1 MPTSA
6 NENLISSKEVLET
19 TSISRATLNN
29 YIKMGIIPR
38 PVVKR
43 PRKGLVGVKKI
54 GYFPRGVLERLETV
68 KRLKRE
74 GQSMEDIATR
84 LRAVPLEAEEGDW
97 IKYDETWPHP
107 SAAPESEPPS
117 QVPDKGLRLTV
128 EDIPF
133 PAYLLNY
140 NFEIEWVNHR
150 AEDRIFGQVISRI
163 RQMES
168 RNIFRVLFSWELHSH
183 VRNWKDLITFHMSF
197 AKSKFSKPWIE
208 RLYSGISTREVDFLE
223 EIYDK
228 VSTFPKQGIKQTD
241 MSLLMEDGSTHSYK
255 VYSIFFK
262 EGIFFIYAPRGSD
275 SLPLEPVELFISRGL
290 RFSTMRDSRGFPSN
304 AKPEQKKP
312 RGKSVKTVRKRSRDK
327 NVQSPNGN
335 GGGENGPE

>member
-6 NENLISSKEVLET
+6 DKNLISSKEVLEIT
-19 TSISRATLNN
+19 GISRATLNN

-38 PVVKR
+38 PIVKR
-43 PRKGLVGVKKI
+43 PRKGMVGVKKI

-74 GQSMEDIATR
+74 GQSMEDIATG
-84 LRAVPLEAEEGDW
+84 LRAVPLEAEKGDW
-97 IKYDETWPHP
+97 IKYEAFPP
-107 SAAPESEPPS
+107 PAAAPEPEPPS
-117 QVPDKGLRLTV
+117 QIPDKGLRLTL

-140 NFEIEWVNHR
+140 NFEIEWVNKR

-163 RQMES
+163 REMES
-168 RNIFRVLFSWELHSH
+168 RNIFRVLFNWELHSH

-208 RLYSGISTREVDFLE
+208 RLYNGISNREVDFLE

-228 VSTFPKQGIKQTD
+228 VSTSPKQGIKQTD
-241 MSLLMEDGSTHSYK
+241 MSLLMEDGSTLLYK

-275 SLPLEPVELFISRGL
+275 RLPLEPVELFISRGL

-304 AKPEQKKP
+304 AKSEEKKP
-312 RGKSVKTVRKRSRDK
+312 RAKSVKEAGKPSSDT
-327 NVQSPNGN
+327 NMETPNGN